1 MINEHSH
8 NYNHPVINL
17 SKDATPEEEEESQE
31 DPGMSLEEAKKESVL
46 REKLAVSMMKK
57 VRAQKQLISLRS
69 RYSNVLAR

>member
-1 MINEHSH
+1 MNKHT
-8 NYNHPVINL
+8 NYYNHL

-31 DPGMSLEEAKKESVL
+31 EPGMSLEEAKKESVL

-69 RYSNVLAR
+69 KYNNLLAR